1 MLRTHRGVVLFGALL
16 FLLAQIADAQGKPEY
31 GLHDLVDSALTHL
44 PAIKQKASQLG
55 LARAGTRELKHLQLP
70 QWRLMEQVNLGTDN
84 SLSGTVFPLG
94 ILPSSSGGIRA
105 DQNGSAATGNLAV
118 LYGEYE
124 LYNFGLN
131 HSRIERS
138 LSVEDLQRS
147 DMERER
153 YLAVWRTTAWFL
165 EAKSLEG
172 LLRIDRQNVLRY
184 DSIHTVVVALA
195 SSGIRAGADSSAAL
209 AELSRA
215 RADLERDQG
224 RLGELLDALSS
235 YAGVAPGTWLLH
247 ASNLPSGLSFAT
259 SQFAAR
265 ADTAKNPLVDPF
277 QLQERIIGLEE
288 KLIRKEAL
296 PKLWLTGS
304 AWARGSSIQYSDVY
318 HGLGTGLGY
327 QRYNYAAGLTL
338 TYTLNNG
345 LYRNDRL
352 LSNRYAAEAAKQ
364 ETKQQQLDL
373 DIAVTQAETR
383 FRSLERRITE
393 GRIQVGAA
401 EDSYRQRSAQY
412 RAGLI
417 SLIDLTNASFVLY
430 RSRAD
435 LLETEGQLWQA
446 LLDRSAHAGTLI
458 SFIQNIDRSW

>member
-1 MLRTHRGVVLFGALL
+1 MLQSPFRVVLLGA
-16 FLLAQIADAQGKPEY
+16 FLLSHAKVLNAQAKPEY

-44 PAIKQKASQLG
+44 PAIKQKSSLLD
-55 LARAGTRELKHLQLP
+55 LARVGTKELKHLQLP

-94 ILPSSSGGIRA
+94 IVPSTSGGIRA
-105 DQNGSAATGNLAV
+105 NQNGSAATGNLAV

-131 HSRIERS
+131 RSRIERS

-147 DMERER
+147 DLEKER
-153 YLAVWRTTAWFL
+153 YLAAWRTTAWFL
-165 EAKSLEG
+165 AAKNVEALLE
-172 LLRIDRQNVLRY
+172 IDGQNVLRY

-195 SSGIRAGADSSAAL
+195 RSGIRAGADSSAAL
-209 AELSRA
+209 AELSQA
-215 RADLERDQG
+215 RADQQRDEG

-235 YAGVAPGTWLLH
+235 YSGLAADAWHLHPGV
-247 ASNLPSGLSFAT
+247 LPSGQTLGVLKS
-259 SQFAAR
+259 
-265 ADTAKNPLVDPF
+265 DTTINPLVAPY
-277 QLQERIIGLEE
+277 LRQEHIIGLEE

-296 PKLWLTGS
+296 PRLWLTGS
-304 AWARGSSIQYSDVY
+304 AWARGSSIQYNDVY
-318 HGLGTGLGY
+318 HSLGMGLGY
-327 QRYNYAAGLTL
+327 QRYNYSTGLTL

-352 LSNRYAAEAAKQ
+352 LSNRHEAEAARQ
-364 ETKQQQLDL
+364 ERKQQQLDL
-373 DIAVTQAETR
+373 DIAVKQADTR
-383 FRSLERRITE
+383 LFSLERRISE
-393 GRIQVGAA
+393 GKVQVSAA
-401 EDSYRQRSAQY
+401 EDTYRQRAAQY

-435 LLETEGQLWQA
+435 LLDTEGQLWQA
-446 LLDRSAHAGTLI
+446 LLERSANAGTLFP
-458 SFIQNIDRSW
+458 FIQNIDRSW